1 MFTSEAECQAYMAQ
15 IIPTGDTILQAWR
28 LNKTPSRH
36 VEEIL
41 RCSGIN
47 ETHFYGAHADVF
59 DVGCGTG
66 EFLWH
71 VRNILP
77 NAEVSGCNFFDTQA
91 QIGRANGINIMTCD
105 FMEMPIVP
113 ESMDI
118 VFCNY
123 TLGYFDQPTKALKMI
138 YRMLRPKGRLV
149 MWDCTASTMMCG
161 MALGY
166 YLRPVAVIRECCE
179 QAGFVPEIVMCD
191 RSATLSKSI
200 KQIAS
205 KQQLKIF
212 KDFSLPVLAIGVKK

>member
-28 LNKTPSRH
+28 FHKSPNKH
-36 VEEIL
+36 VAEIL
-41 RCSGIN
+41 KQSVGCVCFGKP
-47 ETHFYGAHADVF
+47 TLDVF

-71 VRNILP
+71 VRNNLRG
-77 NAEVSGCNFFDTQA
+77 AEVSGCNFFDTQA
-91 QIGRANGINIMTCD
+91 QLGRANGIDITTCD
-105 FMEMPIVP
+105 FMEMPIMP

-123 TLGYFDQPTKALKMI
+123 TLGYFDQPVEALKKI
-138 YRMLRPKGRLV
+138 HRMLRPKGRLV
-149 MWDCTASTMMCG
+149 MWDCAAATMMCG

-166 YLRPVAVIRECCE
+166 YLRPKIVIKELCE
-179 QAGFVPEIVMCD
+179 QAGFCANVDVYK
-191 RSATLSKSI
+191 AKLSKSI

-212 KDFSLPVLAIGVKK
+212 KDFSLPVLTVGVKS